1 MEQLKTKREKINGN
15 QIRKS
20 AVVNDMLHSFRN
32 ASMVSEKI
40 NQFSNFLKLLAAANC
55 EYQQLLR
62 KDEPMANNQFL
73 DEQNERIITFKHN
86 IINWLKEA
94 GLNKV
99 ELNLVVY
106 RNSKCSSSSNASS
119 LSSIKYNAL
128 EEKTKV
134 AKPIAES
141 NFIEQKLKME
151 CEENR
156 LEIEKKVAKSQ
167 ARTRVLDLLD
177 MPPSEAEKDAKTQ
190 VMLLLIIVASLEKSQ
205 K

>member
-1 MEQLKTKREKINGN
+1 MEQLKTNREKINGK

-32 ASMVSEKI
+32 ASIVSEKI
-40 NQFSNFLKLLAAANC
+40 NQFNNFLKLLAAANY

-73 DEQNERIITFKHN
+73 EEQNERIITFKHN

-134 AKPIAES
+134 VK
-141 NFIEQKLKME
+141 
-151 CEENR
+151 
-156 LEIEKKVAKSQ
+156 
-167 ARTRVLDLLD
+167 
-177 MPPSEAEKDAKTQ
+177 
-190 VMLLLIIVASLEKSQ
+190 
-205 K
+205 

>member
-1 MEQLKTKREKINGN
+1 
-15 QIRKS
+15 
-20 AVVNDMLHSFRN
+20 
-32 ASMVSEKI
+32 
-40 NQFSNFLKLLAAANC
+40 
-55 EYQQLLR
+55 
-62 KDEPMANNQFL
+62 MANNQFL
-73 DEQNERIITFKHN
+73 EEQNERIFTFKHN

-94 GLNKV
+94 ELNKV

-177 MPPSEAEKDAKTQ
+177 MPPSESEKDAKTQ
-190 VMLLLIIVASLEKSQ
+190 VMLLLIIVASLEKSR
-205 K
+205 KYFASYLSSRRH